1 MLQCL
6 TERVSERTFFC
17 IKDEVLLP
25 SFTCAASLAYHGLL
39 GSVNKISL
47 HNVNLTSIPE
57 EHLTSI
63 ISSVT
68 KEVDIRK
75 VRGCDLVSLL
85 DSVKSQVLRLRSQSL
100 GSEET
105 RALVRAM
112 ESRVESVTLNK
123 GVTLDIRILSEY
135 SGKGKCN
142 GVRCYDDTARRYNKK
157 LTTWATSKN
166 WEARFGIRKYF
177 VPCTC
182 YYCYYWTL
190 RSIHLTK

>member
-63 ISSVT
+63 ISSV
-68 KEVDIRK
+68 KAEVDICK
-75 VRGCDLVSLL
+75 VRDCNLVNLL
-85 DSVKSQVLRLRSQSL
+85 DSIKSRVMRIRSQSL

-112 ESRVESVTLNK
+112 ESRVEFVELDK
-123 GVTLDIRILSEY
+123 GVTIDIRILREY
-135 SGKGKCN
+135 SGTGKCDA
-142 GVRCYDDTARRYNKK
+142 VCCYDNTARRYRKK
-157 LTTWATSKN
+157 LATWATSKN
-166 WEARFGIRKYF
+166 WEARIATRKHF
-177 VPCTC
+177 IPCTC
-182 YYCYYWTL
+182 YYLYHRTFTW
-190 RSIHLTK
+190 IHLNK